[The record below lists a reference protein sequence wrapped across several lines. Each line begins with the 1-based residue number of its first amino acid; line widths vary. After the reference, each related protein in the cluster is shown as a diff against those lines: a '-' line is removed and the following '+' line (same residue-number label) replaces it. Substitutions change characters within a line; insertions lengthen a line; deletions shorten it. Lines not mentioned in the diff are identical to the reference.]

1 MRYYVG
7 DKNIPWWIQV
17 LKDEGLILNIKEDF
31 ITATKDFPQLS
42 GLIYKD
48 ALLDTNKHYLYNGDY
63 LELNEKTG
71 AVTIGRTDW
80 ENMLNLIFFRNH
92 PFYKKFSLKRMEQ
105 DYVE

>member
-7 DKNIPWWIQV
+7 DKNIPWWIHV
-17 LKDEGLILNIKEDF
+17 LKEEGLILDIK
-31 ITATKDFPQLS
+31 KDFPETSVLT
-42 GLIYKD
+42 YKNTPF
-48 ALLDTNKHYLYNGDY
+48 DTNKHYLYDGDY

-71 AVTIGRTDW
+71 AITIGIVDW

-92 PFYKKFSLKRMEQ
+92 PFYKKFSLKKMEQ